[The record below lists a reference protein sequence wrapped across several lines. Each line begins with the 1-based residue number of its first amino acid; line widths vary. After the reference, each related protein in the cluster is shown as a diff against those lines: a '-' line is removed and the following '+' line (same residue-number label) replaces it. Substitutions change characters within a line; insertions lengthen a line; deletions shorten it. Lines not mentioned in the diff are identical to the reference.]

1 VVPSAELRVYQP
13 LEAFPPHEQAHWER
27 HIVDGALR
35 LGRRRYRQEVT
46 PDGHG
51 VLVPGGE
58 DGAYVKVVDGVYYV
72 CPWRTRLRVLA
83 GLLAFRQ
90 ASGFDRPAAFVTDE
104 HARRARKELR
114 RMRRRDPNQI
124 AAIMHSPWHVP
135 VRWFVLF
142 DDHERRLLEHDG
154 HHRLSYLTT
163 VRRALVRAEEVVP
176 PLRRSELG
184 PIADLIVEL
193 HQWISLFDVNSIVE
207 LDYGALSRLMT
218 WDEMDDDHSARD
230 LHEAIRA
237 LTEHRYPRSAELYQG
252 VLTRSAEL
260 RGHESLN

>member
-1 VVPSAELRVYQP
+1 LVPSAELRVYQP
-13 LEAFPPHEQAHWER
+13 LEAFPPHEQAYWER

-35 LGRRRYRQEVT
+35 LGRPRFRQEVT
-46 PDGHG
+46 AAGHG
-51 VLVPGGE
+51 VLMPAGE
-58 DGAYVKVVDGVYYV
+58 DGAYVKVVDGAYYV

-90 ASGFDRPAAFVTDE
+90 ATTFDDPSAFVTE
-104 HARRARKELR
+104 SQARRARRELR
-114 RMRRRDPNQI
+114 RLRRRDPGQVST
-124 AAIMHSPWHVP
+124 IMHSPWHVP

-142 DDHERRLLEHDG
+142 EDHERRLLQEGH

-163 VRRALVRAEEVVP
+163 IRRAIRRAEEVVP

-184 PIADLIVEL
+184 PIADLIVHL
-193 HQWISLFDVNSIVE
+193 HRWLSACDASSLLE
-207 LDYGALSRLMT
+207 LDYGGLCGLMT

-237 LTEHRYPRSAELYQG
+237 LSEQRFPHSAELYQA
-252 VLTRSAEL
+252 VLARSAEL
-260 RGHESLN
+260 RAHESLN